1 MTELIKLA
9 HGVWRPQSQTTDFTG
24 PVSALLAGCPAGTV
38 VSDLSAA
45 RLHGLWVPEMPNGPL
60 EVIGHRDVPRGAD
73 RPGSRRGELRAR
85 RQVLLLD
92 EVGLLDGVEVTSEAR
107 TWLDL
112 AARLGPA
119 DLVAL
124 GDSALRG
131 RASIDEMAELVR
143 RAAHRRGVIN
153 ARRVLP
159 LLDARSRSR
168 PESHLL
174 YILRAAGLPQPA
186 VNVPVYSYLGEWL
199 AEPDL
204 SYADVRLA
212 IEYNGSEHASVKRM
226 RRDMTRLLDIDERG
240 GWRTV
245 VFGPVQVFGQPD
257 QVARYVRQLRADR
270 GAVS

>member
-9 HGVWRPQSQTTDFTG
+9 YGVWRPQSQTTDFTG
-24 PVSALLAGCPAGTV
+24 RVSALLAGCPAGTV
-38 VSDLSAA
+38 VSGLSAA
-45 RLHGLWVPEMPNGPL
+45 RLHGLGLPEVPTGAL
-60 EVIGHRDVPRGAD
+60 EVIVHRDVPRGAD
-73 RPGSRRGELRAR
+73 RPGSRGGELRAP

-92 EVGLLDGVEVTSEAR
+92 EVVLLDGVEVTSEAR

-143 RAAHRRGVIN
+143 RAAHRRGDQRKARPSPSRRSFPVSSRKPPSLYP
-153 ARRVLP
+153 ARRGS
-159 LLDARSRSR
+159 AAARGERSR
-168 PESHLL
+168 LL
-174 YILRAAGLPQPA
+174 LPR
-186 VNVPVYSYLGEWL
+186 EWL

-204 SYADVRLA
+204 SSADVRLA
-212 IEYNGSEHASVKRM
+212 IEYSGSEHASVKRM

-245 VFGPVQVFGQPD
+245 VFGPVQVFGRIRRNRSPRP
-257 QVARYVRQLRADR
+257 ARA
-270 GAVS
+270 ACA